1 MNKWDS
7 NYRDPSISQE
17 LEDRMQAGSEK
28 TMADDNMRLADRRAK
43 QRRCASCVGH
53 SAIVAKSGY
62 SEVEWAKAVGQS
74 RCDACIWRENYNR
87 RFASLRGGDA
97 ELSEEVGSLEEQ
109 KKALLDRL
117 LGLS

>member
-17 LEDRMQAGSEK
+17 LEDRMQAGFGK
-28 TMADDNMRLADRRAK
+28 TMADDNRRAK

>member
-17 LEDRMQAGSEK
+17 LEDRMQAGFEK
-28 TMADDNMRLADRRAK
+28 TMADDDMRLAELRAK

-53 SAIVAKSGY
+53 AAIVAKSGY

-74 RCDACIWRENYNR
+74 RCEACIWLENYNAQ
-87 RFASLRGGDA
+87 FA
-97 ELSEEVGSLEEQ
+97 
-109 KKALLDRL
+109 
-117 LGLS
+117 